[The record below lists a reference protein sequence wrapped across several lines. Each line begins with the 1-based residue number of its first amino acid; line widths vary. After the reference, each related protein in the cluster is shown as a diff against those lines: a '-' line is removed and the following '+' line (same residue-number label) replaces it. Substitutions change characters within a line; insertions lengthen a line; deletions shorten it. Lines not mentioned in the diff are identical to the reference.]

1 MLTVYKASAGSGKT
15 FTLAYEYIRTLLSV
29 RDDASGKYCLNI
41 DRYAPGGHRRRCRHA
56 HILAITFTNAATEE
70 MKSRIIRQLSCLAD
84 DATMDSTIYTAMLC
98 REFGCTRQEL
108 SQAAAKALNEL
119 LFDYNSFNV
128 STIDSFFQ
136 VVLRTFSREIDHQGD
151 YELSLERKDMIHQS
165 VSLMLDELNDGTI
178 GKESRL
184 YSWVK
189 RYMVD
194 KMAQGNTYN
203 FFNRNGKIILGL
215 VDLLE
220 RSMDETF
227 ADNSAALDE
236 YLSDTARVDAFR
248 RALKDG
254 TDSAFGPGRDAA
266 QRVLDFCYAQG
277 IPREGINSSFLGRL
291 EQMASGNVAVAK
303 RDFVKI
309 AAFAEVYEDKAV
321 LKAAV
326 SKKLPGGVLEAYRA
340 LCDDFT
346 ATASACF
353 DRRDIYRTLLDSFGD
368 LEFIGYVRNTLRK
381 LLTENNMVL
390 IADTGE
396 LLSKII
402 SDQEMPFIYE
412 RLGVQLSN
420 LLIDEFQDTSRV
432 QWRNLKPLVAN
443 SLAEDNFCL
452 IIGDVKQAIYRFRN
466 SDSELLGSHVQ
477 QVDFPSRTVER
488 GAEPRDNTNY
498 RSAGAIVHFNNE
510 VFHRLAADLGAGHY
524 DQVRQAISGS
534 LEKVPAYI
542 KVNFVDD
549 AKATQVQVLEDM
561 VADIRRQHA
570 AGYAWSDILILL
582 RERDLATLTVRYI
595 TENHP
600 DIPLLSSEAL
610 LLASSPAVRTI
621 ISTLRLIMQSY
632 EGRQLTRGNDAPK
645 YADKRDIMMMITRY
659 HYFQSQGDDH
669 LTALYKAL
677 DEGGEASEHLGEEVR
692 AIRSRNAS
700 NLVSLIE
707 AIVEERLTP
716 QLRTEQYA
724 YIAALQDLA
733 IKHVEGPD
741 PSLSAF
747 LEAWGRNEGKWAIIA
762 PSSLDAVQVMTVHKS
777 KGLERACVHLPF
789 ANWIMLHQST
799 NMWLN
804 MKKFT
809 DFDPAV
815 VPPIMR
821 VRVQAS
827 SPLAAPGSPVC
838 DEINADR
845 RAEQMDNLNIGY
857 VAFTRAGRELAVH
870 CCKADK
876 DTFGKYFYDAF
887 MALMAGGELSFTKVE
902 PAECD
907 SPDAAPMPVGET
919 YVCGAPTAPLHK
931 ADDGDRPEVFG
942 AGEYNV
948 NYRPDT
954 ANLVAIDDILAVE
967 DDLGDEEDKFIVDRP
982 PFDTEKMQD
991 ASRKGM
997 NMHEILKNMR
1007 TLADFDAGVDR
1018 TCARMGV
1025 DVREKEEYRTVLAAA
1040 IRAGGDT
1047 VASWFAEGNKVWAE
1061 RSFYS
1066 PADGRTYRMDR
1077 FLVRPDGVPVIIDYK
1092 FTTRQETDHRR
1103 QVSNYRRLVMEAGFG
1118 TPEVYLWYPLH
1129 PSGAIIKL

>member
-15 FTLAYEYIRTLLSV
+15 FTLAYEYIRTLLGLK
-29 RDDASGKYCLNI
+29 DDTTGRFCLNI
-41 DRYAPGGHRRRCRHA
+41 DKYAPGGHRRRCRHA

-70 MKSRIIRQLSCLAD
+70 MKSRIIRQLSFLAD
-84 DATMDSTIYTAMLC
+84 PAAMDKTIYTGKLC
-98 REFGCTRQEL
+98 KEFGCTREEL
-108 SQAAAKALNEL
+108 SEAAAKALNEL

-136 VVLRTFSREIDHQGD
+136 VVLRNFSREIDHQGD

-178 GKESRL
+178 GRESRL
-184 YSWVK
+184 YAWVK

-220 RSMDETF
+220 RAMDETF

-236 YLSDTARVDAFR
+236 YLAEPGRVDSFR
-248 RALKDG
+248 KALKDMV
-254 TDSAFGPGRDAA
+254 DHAFIPGRDAA
-266 QRVLDFCYAQG
+266 NRIFSFCESQG
-277 IPREGINSSFLGRL
+277 IARDGMNSSFIGRL
-291 EQMASGNVAVAK
+291 EQMATGNVAMTK
-303 RDFVKI
+303 KDFTKI
-309 AAFAEVYEDKAV
+309 AAFSEGYEDKAV

-326 SKKLPGGVLEAYRA
+326 SKKLAGGVLDGYRA
-340 LCDDFT
+340 LCDAFT
-346 ATASACF
+346 AIAPACF
-353 DRRDIYRTLLDSFGD
+353 DKRDMYQTLLDSFGD

-466 SDSELLGSHVQ
+466 SDSELLGSQVQ
-477 QVDFPSRTVER
+477 KVDFPHSTIER
-488 GAEPRDNTNY
+488 GALPQDNTNY
-498 RSAGAIVHFNNE
+498 RSAGAIVRFNNNI
-510 VFHRLAADLGAGHY
+510 FHRLAANLGAEHY
-524 DQVRQAISGS
+524 GQVCQAISGK
-534 LEKVPAYI
+534 LENVPAYI

-549 AKATQVQVLEDM
+549 AKGTQVQVLEDM

-570 AGYAWSDILILL
+570 AGYAWSDILILV

-610 LLASSPAVRTI
+610 LLSSSPAVRTI
-621 ISTLRLIMQSY
+621 ISTLRLILQSY
-632 EGRQLTRGNDAPK
+632 EGKKLTRGNDTPK

-677 DEGGEASEHLGEEVR
+677 DEGGEASAHLGEEVR

-716 QLRTEQYA
+716 QLRTAQYA
-724 YIAALQDLA
+724 YISALQDLA
-733 IKHVEGPD
+733 IKHLEGPD
-741 PSLSAF
+741 PSLAAF
-747 LEAWGRNEGKWAIIA
+747 LDAYGRNEGKWAIIA
-762 PSSLDAVQVMTVHKS
+762 PASLDAVQVMTVHKS

-799 NMWLN
+799 SMWLN
-804 MKKFT
+804 MKKFK
-809 DFDPAV
+809 DLDSDIA
-815 VPPIMR
+815 PPIMR
-821 VRVQAS
+821 VRVHAS
-827 SPLAAPGSPVC
+827 SPLAAPGSPVYE
-838 DEINADR
+838 EISTDR

-870 CCKADK
+870 CCKDGE
-876 DTFGKYFYDAF
+876 DTFGKYFHDAF
-887 MALMAGGELSFTKVE
+887 MQLVGDGDLAFEKSELQDLAGVPL
-902 PAECD
+902 
-907 SPDAAPMPVGET
+907 PVGET
-919 YVCGAPTAPLHK
+919 YIYGAPTVPLDK
-931 ADDGDRPEVFG
+931 DDDGDKPEVFG
-942 AGEYNV
+942 GGEYKV

-954 ANLVAIDDILAVE
+954 ANLVSIDDILAVE
-967 DDLGDEEDKFIVDRP
+967 DDLGDEEDKFIVDKP
-982 PFDTEKMQD
+982 PFDTEKLQD

-1007 TLADFDAGVDR
+1007 TLDDFDASVDR

-1025 DVREKEEYRTVLAAA
+1025 DLREREEYRTVLAAA
-1040 IRAGGDT
+1040 LKAGGDV
-1047 VASWFAEGNKVWAE
+1047 VAAWFDNGNKVWAE

-1066 PADGRTYRMDR
+1066 PSDGRTYRMDR

-1092 FTTRQETDHRR
+1092 FTTRQEADHRE
-1103 QVSNYRRLVMEAGFG
+1103 QVRNYRRLVMEAGFG

-1129 PSGAIIKL
+1129 PSGAIIKI